1 MEKRNIRPAWIKRT
15 KNPYIT
21 HAGALTRLNND
32 ALDARSAT
40 IMYKYTDDIFSIP
53 GSFVNGVKEQTSP
66 RIVAKSVEQVPL
78 SKIVIPKE
86 EKVLL
91 IKVPAYC
98 ERNEARNEMPSRKT
112 MSAAESSAFFV
123 SEDVSHLPGTAG
135 DVLSAALHRR
145 SHLSLY
151 FTR

>member
-1 MEKRNIRPAWIKRT
+1 
-15 KNPYIT
+15 
-21 HAGALTRLNND
+21 
-32 ALDARSAT
+32 
-40 IMYKYTDDIFSIP
+40 MYKYTDDIFSIP
-53 GSFVNGVKEQTSP
+53 GSFANGVKEQTSP

-112 MSAAESSAFFV
+112 MSAAESSAAQE
-123 SEDVSHLPGTAG
+123 SES
-135 DVLSAALHRR
+135 SAESQESSAE
-145 SHLSLY
+145 SAPENSEE
-151 FTR
+151 TSAQQ